1 MAVLE
6 IETFSL
12 NNGIDAAEFRTLDE
26 AMQEWC
32 YLNRA
37 GLARRTTARNDN
49 GTYVVI
55 TLFGEASQSISNYYK
70 TYYKTNDAVVAAWSA
85 AINESS
91 RSIATYSLL

>member
-12 NNGIDAAEFRTLDE
+12 NNGIDAAAFRALDE

-37 GLARRTTARNDN
+37 GLARRTTARNDD

-55 TLFGEASQSISNYYK
+55 TLFAETAQSVADYFKSK
-70 TYYKTNDAVVAAWSA
+70 DAVVTAWSA

-91 RSIATYSLL
+91 RSLATYSLL

>member
-1 MAVLE
+1 MAILE
-6 IETFSL
+6 VETFTL
-12 NNGIDAAEFRTLDE
+12 NPGVEALTFRALDE

-37 GLARRTTARNDN
+37 GLARRTTARNDD

-55 TLFGEASQSISNYYK
+55 TLFGDASQSVADYFTS
-70 TYYKTNDAVVAAWSA
+70 NDAVVANWSA

-91 RSIATYSLL
+91 RSLATYSLL

>member
-1 MAVLE
+1 MAILE
-6 IETFSL
+6 VETFTL
-12 NNGIDAAEFRTLDE
+12 NTGVEALAFRALDE

-32 YLNRA
+32 YLNRP
-37 GLARRTTARNDN
+37 GLARRTTARNDD

-55 TLFGEASQSISNYYK
+55 TLFGEASQSVAD
-70 TYYKTNDAVVAAWSA
+70 YYKTNDAAVAAWSA

>member
-55 TLFGEASQSISNYYK
+55 TLFGEASQSMSN
-70 TYYKTNDAVVAAWSA
+70 YYKTNDAVVAAWSA